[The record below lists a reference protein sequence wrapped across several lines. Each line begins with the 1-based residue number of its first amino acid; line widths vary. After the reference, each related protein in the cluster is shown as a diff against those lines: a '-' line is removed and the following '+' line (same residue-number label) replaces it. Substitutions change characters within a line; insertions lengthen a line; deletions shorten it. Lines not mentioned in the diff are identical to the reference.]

1 MYTETDLNFTPHFE
15 RFDMLDE
22 GVKFVRGF
30 FQDSLPLLRERFL
43 RENRKI
49 AVLYADGVLWNI
61 RAPFCVH
68 CAAHCQSFGALFIFS
83 QE

>member
-61 RAPFCVH
+61 VGWGVLIHRFPSHQAMFIC
-68 CAAHCQSFGALFIFS
+68 CYALC
-83 QE
+83 

>member
-1 MYTETDLNFTPHFE
+1 MYTETDFNFTPHFE

-30 FQDSLPLLRERFL
+30 FQDSLPLLRERFV

-49 AVLYADGVLWNI
+49 AVLYADGVLWNVVGWGVLI
-61 RAPFCVH
+61 HFPSHQAMFIC
-68 CAAHCQSFGALFIFS
+68 CYALC
-83 QE
+83 